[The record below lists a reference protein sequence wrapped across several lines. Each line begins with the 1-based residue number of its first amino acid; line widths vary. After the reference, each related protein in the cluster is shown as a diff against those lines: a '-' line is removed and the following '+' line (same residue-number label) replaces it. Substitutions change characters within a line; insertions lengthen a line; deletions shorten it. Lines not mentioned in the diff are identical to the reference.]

1 MSIYRK
7 SCRVTERVMM
17 KKMYAVGQSID
28 QISTKLRVDETI
40 VTEVVEGKWDSKE
53 KKMALLAMQKNQE
66 ALAGKADAESNKIAQ
81 IAAAAAAAISG
92 QSPVV
97 DPVALRAK
105 IEAEV
110 RAEIAGELVPT
121 TELSPQQRGA
131 ATRKANAAQAES
143 EAQDKIDDEQLAG

>member
-1 MSIYRK
+1 MSLYRK

-17 KKMYAVGQSID
+17 KKMYAIGQNIT
-28 QISTKLRVDETI
+28 QISTKLRVDEGI
-40 VTEVVEGKWDSKE
+40 VTDVVEGKWDVQE
-53 KKMALLAMQKNQE
+53 KKMTLAAMKRNQDK
-66 ALAGKADAESNKIAQ
+66 LAGKAEAETNKIAQ

-97 DPVALRAK
+97 DPAALRAK

-121 TELSPQQRGA
+121 TELSPQQRA
-131 ATRKANAAQAES
+131 ANTRKANAAAALEDQL
-143 EAQDKIDDEQLAG
+143 DDEQLAAQA